1 MSVEEK
7 ARTVNT
13 WLPEFASGGELMNTA
28 GPERMRHAGEDR
40 GTYYDIP
47 ILKRPLWRWEIAL
60 YFFLEGISAGAFLL
74 ATMAD
79 LFADDEYDE
88 MIATAHRLSFV
99 TLLPCPPLLI
109 ADLGRPERFHHM
121 LRMWKPSSPMN
132 TGSWALSGY
141 GLSVGLL
148 AAKQLTGD
156 GPLSEIDPL
165 KKASQLVPSRAL
177 EAIGLPFTLT
187 MLSYPGVL
195 LSTTSTPIWSRN
207 RFLGALFACSSISS
221 GAAALSLILS
231 LRGKS
236 DGKAVEGLETFE
248 TVASLCEAATLGA
261 YIVTSRDTAEPLTGG
276 RYAKHFWLGAVGAG
290 LALPTLLKLAT
301 PKSRKQSRISTIFRS
316 ALTLAGAL
324 ALKWAVVHAGRTS
337 AETSHSA
344 YSKGNSF
351 QP

>member
-7 ARTVNT
+7 AGRVNT
-13 WLPEFASGGELMNTA
+13 WLPEFASGGELMKTA
-28 GPERMRHAGEDR
+28 GPEGMRHAGEDR
-40 GTYYDIP
+40 GTYYDTP
-47 ILKRPLWRWEIAL
+47 MLKRPLWRWEIAL
-60 YFFLEGISAGAFLL
+60 YFLLEGISAGAFLL

-79 LFADDEYDE
+79 LFARGKYKE
-88 MIATAHRLSFV
+88 MIGAARYLSFV

-121 LRMWKPSSPMN
+121 LRIWKPYSPMN
-132 TGSWALSGY
+132 TGAWALSGY
-141 GLSVGLL
+141 SLPVGLL
-148 AAKQLTGD
+148 AVKQLTGD
-156 GPLSEIDPL
+156 GPLSGINPL
-165 KKASQLVPSRAL
+165 KKTSQLVPSRTL
-177 EAIGLPFTLT
+177 EALGLPFTLT
-187 MLSYPGVL
+187 MLCYPGVL
-195 LSTTSTPIWSRN
+195 LSTTSSPIWSRN

-236 DGKAVEGLETFE
+236 DGKAVDRLESFE
-248 TVASLCEAATLGA
+248 TVATLCEAATLGA
-261 YIVTSRDTAEPLTGG
+261 YIVSSRDAAEPLTGG

-301 PKSRKQSRISTIFRS
+301 PKSPKPGRTSTIFKS
-316 ALTLAGAL
+316 ALALAGAL

-337 AETSHSA
+337 AETYFSDRSDGK
-344 YSKGNSF
+344 SL

>member
-1 MSVEEK
+1 MKVEEK
-7 ARTVNT
+7 VGSVNT
-13 WLPEFASGGELMNTA
+13 WMPEFASGGKLMKTA
-28 GPERMRHAGEDR
+28 GPEGMRHAGEDR
-40 GTYYDIP
+40 GTYYDTP
-47 ILKRPLWRWEIAL
+47 MLKRPLWRWEIAL

-88 MIATAHRLSFV
+88 MIATARKLSFV

-121 LRMWKPSSPMN
+121 LRMWKPTSPMN

-141 GLSVGLL
+141 SLPVGLL
-148 AAKQLTGD
+148 AVKQLTGD
-156 GPLSEIDPL
+156 GPLSRISPL
-165 KKASQLVPSRAL
+165 KKTSQLVPSRAL
-177 EAIGLPFTLT
+177 EALGLPFTLA

-207 RFLGALFACSSISS
+207 RFLGALFVCSSISS
-221 GAAALSLILS
+221 GAAALSLVLS

-236 DGKAVEGLETFE
+236 DGKAVDRLESFE

-261 YIVTSRDTAEPLTGG
+261 YIASSREAAEPLTGG

-290 LALPTLLKLAT
+290 LSLPTLLKLAT

-324 ALKWAVVHAGRTS
+324 ALKWAIVHAGRTS
-337 AETSHSA
+337 AEEARTSLKYAQS
-344 YSKGNSF
+344 
-351 QP
+351 